1 MTTGIS
7 LFSKDCL
14 MSINLFIYR
23 SSQKTSWQADAIKR
37 KIRERL
43 LKEASKAVKDE
54 PLTRK
59 SKATH
64 KVSESFRRSIYMR
77 DRRRTPS
84 RSFWTPA
91 RDTPDFTKNIKPLGA
106 SINKQD
112 WVESGSKRQTPKKW
126 FLKNAKFVWKSES
139 ENVPMTKK
147 GSWISN
153 LDREIDF
160 GKSGKFRSLSTVL

>member
-1 MTTGIS
+1 MTRGIS
-7 LFSKDCL
+7 LLSV
-14 MSINLFIYR
+14 SSIAVINLFTYR
-23 SSQKTSWQADAIKR
+23 SSQKTSWQADTIKW

-59 SKATH
+59 SKVAH
-64 KVSESFRRSIYMR
+64 KVSESSRKSTYVR

-160 GKSGKFRSLSTVL
+160 GKPGKFCSLSTVL